1 MHIVN
6 MFTRRICMDNRK
18 ETFDHEHTDW
28 YIKRQLKEVEDIKN
42 GRRGSSTIEE
52 VIAILEKEGL

>member
-1 MHIVN
+1 
-6 MFTRRICMDNRK
+6 MDNRK
-18 ETFDHEHTDW
+18 ETFDYEHTDW
-28 YIKRQLKEVEDIKN
+28 YIKRQLKEVEDIKS

>member
-1 MHIVN
+1 
-6 MFTRRICMDNRK
+6 MDNRK

-28 YIKRQLKEVEDIKN
+28 YINRQLKEVEDIKS